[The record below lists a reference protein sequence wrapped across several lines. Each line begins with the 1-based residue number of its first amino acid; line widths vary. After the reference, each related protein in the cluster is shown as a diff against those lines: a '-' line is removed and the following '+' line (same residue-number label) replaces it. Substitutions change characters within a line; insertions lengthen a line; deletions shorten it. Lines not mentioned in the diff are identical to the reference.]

1 MVRTGLTVLCLAMM
15 YVLFSHIPAHAQET
29 LSVQVRK
36 GELRTTPS
44 FLGKIVARVAY
55 GDRVDVAEKRGAWR
69 KVSPHGGKL
78 QGWIHASALT
88 SKRVA
93 LRAGQ
98 SSVRTGATRDEL
110 ALAGKGFSEE
120 VEASYRKENRKLDYT
135 WINRMETFEVTPDQM
150 RNFLVQ
156 GNISLPR
163 EGGRP

>member
-1 MVRTGLTVLCLAMM
+1 MIRTGLSILCFAMM
-15 YVLFSHIPAHAQET
+15 CILFSHIPAQAQET
-29 LSVQVRK
+29 LSIQVKK
-36 GELRTTPS
+36 GELRATPS

-55 GDRVDVAEKRGAWR
+55 GDRVDVTEKRGAWR
-69 KVSPHGGKL
+69 KVSPRGGNL

-88 SKRVA
+88 AKRVL

-98 SSVRTGATRDEL
+98 AGVRTGATRDEL

-120 VEASYRKENRKLDYT
+120 VEASYRKENGKLDYT

-156 GNISLPR
+156 GGVSLPR
-163 EGGRP
+163 EGDRP

>member
-1 MVRTGLTVLCLAMM
+1 MIRTGLTVLCLAMM
-15 YVLFSHIPAHAQET
+15 CILSPPIPAQAQET

-36 GELRTTPS
+36 GELRATPS

-55 GDRVDVAEKRGAWR
+55 GDRVDVTEKRGAWR
-69 KVSPHGGKL
+69 KVSPRGGSL
-78 QGWIHASALT
+78 QGWIHNSALT
-88 SKRVA
+88 AKRVT

-98 SSVRTGATRDEL
+98 FNVRTGATRDEL

-135 WINRMETFEVTPDQM
+135 WINRMEAFEVTPDQM
-150 RNFLVQ
+150 RIFLVQ
-156 GNISLPR
+156 GSVTLPR